1 MACRSAILVVCMLCF
16 AGPQLTVA
24 AESEELHPFLERG
37 FSLDVGVFF
46 PDRELDLRVRGSLDD
61 INREIDFDR
70 RRLIKSSDDV
80 FAAELSWRFRDRWS
94 IIGQYF
100 KSSDRNSATLEEEI
114 EWGDVV
120 FNAGISAAT
129 GTDFSVTR
137 IFVGRQL
144 DTNKFHEFG
153 IGGGNSLAP
162 HWGIH

>member
-1 MACRSAILVVCMLCF
+1 MLCF
-16 AGPQLTVA
+16 AGPQLAVA
-24 AESEELHPFLERG
+24 AESEERHPFLERG

-46 PDRELDLRVRGSLDD
+46 PDRELDLRVNGSLDV

-70 RRLIKSSDDV
+70 RRQIKSNDDIFV
-80 FAAELSWRFRDRWS
+80 AELSWRFRGRWS

-100 KSSDRNSATLEEEI
+100 KSTDRNSATLEEEI

-129 GTDFSVTR
+129 GTDFSLTR
-137 IFVGRQL
+137 IFFGRQL
-144 DTNKFHEFG
+144 DTSKFHEFG
-153 IGGGNSLAP
+153 IGGHSLDP